1 MNGSPAWEVQS
12 RDLNSMA
19 PDYVTAAFFVCAW
32 SWKRVIFISTLLS
45 AVPRVCYLW
54 YSCGPLEWR
63 QGEME
68 SLRQVLIQAR
78 EKPQPQTRETEGQS
92 LSDAGSQEG
101 WRQINHPWTPNFLR
115 RTSVFPWADHLT
127 SSYLSSN
134 TPPSQP
140 CPLLEAEFPKITT

>member
-12 RDLNSMA
+12 RDLNLMA
-19 PDYVTAAFFVCAW
+19 PASGNSSFFCVCAW

-68 SLRQVLIQAR
+68 SLRQVLTQAR
-78 EKPQPQTRETEGQS
+78 EKP
-92 LSDAGSQEG
+92 
-101 WRQINHPWTPNFLR
+101 NHR
-115 RTSVFPWADHLT
+115 
-127 SSYLSSN
+127 
-134 TPPSQP
+134 
-140 CPLLEAEFPKITT
+140 LEKQKVKA